1 MVASTVMGWDSFVA
15 GEIRFPKAADVAAW
29 LASEGVLP
37 KLKWTEFLRHTV
49 DPDADSELEE
59 SEGTVEQR
67 IETCKTMVG
76 SFFVDID
83 GARVGIQ
90 AFVGKD
96 EHWGIVNDVVRI
108 VGAAV
113 GFEASGEVR
122 LCYAG
127 TGFGHEAGAVL
138 SLDKGKLATKGIPTG
153 GADKDVERAI
163 FERAQAFWAAPK
175 KKAAKKKSVK
185 KKSVR

>member
-1 MVASTVMGWDSFVA
+1 MGWDSFVD
-15 GEIRFPKAADVAAW
+15 GEIRFPKTADVAAW

-59 SEGTVEQR
+59 SEGAVEQR

-83 GARVGIQ
+83 GACVRVQ

-108 VGAAV
+108 VGAAA
-113 GFEASGEVR
+113 GFKASGEVR

-138 SLDKGKLATKGIPTG
+138 SLDTGKLATKGVPSG

-175 KKAAKKKSVK
+175 RNSPKKTRAKKKSL
-185 KKSVR
+185 R